1 MVCEEAG
8 LDTSFEE
15 KSAWI
20 TLLGL
25 VAVFGCYFLVAAR
38 MLSAGATDVVAPFVP
53 LFIVITVLLVVVLA
67 VGHAIAAIVSR
78 PDGRDERDQQIEWRA
93 ESNSSWILAVGVLA
107 AAFGLAL
114 PLGRAWIANG
124 LLMALVVSEV
134 VNYGLRLYYYRR
146 GL

>member
-1 MVCEEAG
+1 MG
-8 LDTSFEE
+8 TSFEE

-20 TLLGL
+20 TLFGL
-25 VAVFGCYFLVAAR
+25 VAVFGVYFLIASW

-53 LFIVITVLLVVVLA
+53 LFLVITVLLVIVLA
-67 VGHAIAAIVSR
+67 VGHAVAALVSR
-78 PDGRDERDQQIEWRA
+78 PDGRDERDQEIERRA
-93 ESNSSWILAVGVLA
+93 ESHSGWILAAGVLM

-146 GL
+146 GV